1 MTSCFFISDLH
12 GKKERYEKF
21 FYKIILEKPD
31 IIFFGGDILPNP
43 FSSEWKDKDFLEDF
57 LIIELLKIKNSLG
70 DKYPKIFIIL
80 GNDDGRSQEDD
91 MIKYED
97 QEIWEYIHN
106 KKVIFNEY
114 SIYGYSYIPPTPFM
128 LKDWEKYDVSR
139 FVDLGCASPEEGSR
153 TIEVSDYEKKYSTI
167 KDDLNEFITTDDL
180 SKTIILFH
188 SPPYKTKL
196 DRADLD
202 GKMIDHVPI
211 DVHVGSI
218 AIQRFI
224 ANRAPYLTLH
234 GHIHESA
241 RLTGSFIDKIKNTTM
256 LNAAHEDTKELCL
269 IKFQLEDLSTITREI
284 I

>member
-12 GKKERYEKF
+12 GKKDRYEKLF
-21 FYKIILEKPD
+21 SKILSEKPD
-31 IIFFGGDILPNP
+31 IIFFGGDLLPNP
-43 FSSEWKDKDFLEDF
+43 FSSEWRDKNFLEDF
-57 LIIELLKIKNSLG
+57 LIIKLLQIKNSLG
-70 DKYPKIFIIL
+70 KEYPKIFVIL
-80 GNDDGRSQEDD
+80 GNDDGRSEEDD

-97 QEIWEYIHN
+97 QGIWKYIHN
-106 KKVIFNEY
+106 KKVVFNEY

-139 FVDLGCASPEEGSR
+139 FVDLGCVSPEEGSR

-167 KDDLNEFITTDDL
+167 KNDLNELFQNDDL
-180 SKTIILFH
+180 GKTIILFH

-202 GKMIDHVPI
+202 GYMIDHVPV

-224 ANRAPYLTLH
+224 EKRSPYLTLH

-241 RLTGSFIDKIKNTTM
+241 RLTGSFIDKINNTTM
-256 LNAAHEDTKELCL
+256 LNAANDGEELSL
-269 IKFQLEDLSTITREI
+269 IKFQLDDLSSIEREI
-284 I
+284 L